1 MAWGTP
7 KDKAT
12 RTVIEGTLAAGTVI
26 ATATSSSYLLAP
38 VNIPKAIEACIAV
51 ARLLA
56 NSD

>member
-1 MAWGTP
+1 MP

-12 RTVIEGTLAAGTVI
+12 RTVIEGNLAVGTVI
-26 ATATSSSYLLAP
+26 ATTTSSSYLLAP

-51 ARLLA
+51 AILLA